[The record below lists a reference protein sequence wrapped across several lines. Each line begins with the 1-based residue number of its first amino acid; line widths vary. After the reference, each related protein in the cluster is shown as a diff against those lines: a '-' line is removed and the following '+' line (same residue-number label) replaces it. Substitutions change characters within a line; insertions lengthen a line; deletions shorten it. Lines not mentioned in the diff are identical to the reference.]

1 VAGGIKISFLSDVRE
16 FLTGTKNIEGA
27 LTDVSKSL
35 DDVARDGQKA
45 EKSFKE
51 TFDTVKRESRQA
63 GDDIGRNVKRGF
75 DGASDGV
82 KDFKDEAKQNFAE
95 TASSF
100 SGDMEG
106 AVEGIQG
113 TLGGLANSA
122 IPGVGIA
129 AGLAAAGIG
138 TVYGILSTQAATTK
152 QNIEDLTV
160 AMIEANSK
168 VIAES
173 FIQQNLAD
181 IVSGADGAVISMANL
196 REAATETGVPIA
208 TLARA
213 YAGDP
218 GSVAEALATVNTK
231 FGEAQTACENY
242 DTSIAASKTAD
253 ELSRW
258 KTSLED
264 LAGGYDSAAA
274 ASGLYQ
280 DAAALGQV
288 KHAPR
293 IASTIEE
300 YQRLQGEVDG
310 VASPTTPGASSTAQ
324 QALTATLAPED
335 RQLLLQAISTPL
347 SVDVTLPGRMLPP
360 GHTHLL
366 ARVIDD
372 ITDIFLSL
380 GYKVVSGPEVELDY
394 YNFEALNTPPHHP
407 ARTLQDTLYVSRKD
421 PVSDSPDDVL
431 LRTHTSPVQV
441 RVMESERPPLYV
453 ISPGRAYRND
463 EIDATHSPAFHQ
475 VEGFAV
481 AEGITMGDLKGT
493 LEVLARKLFGAD
505 RAVRFRP
512 HFFPFTEPSAEVDVS
527 CFVCAG
533 AGCALCKGVG
543 WLEILGCGMI
553 DPNVFSYVGYDP
565 EKYTGFAF
573 GGGVERIAM
582 LKYGVNDMRVF
593 FENDTRF
600 LRQF

>member
-1 VAGGIKISFLSDVRE
+1 MDEQSRKNLEELTRGKPELAELVRATVE
-16 FLTGTKNIEGA
+16 AIESARTPEELEDARVRLLGKKGSITAVFKGMGLLGDEEKRQLGRIGNA
-27 LTDVSKSL
+27 L
-35 DDVARDGQKA
+35 R
-45 EKSFKE
+45 
-51 TFDTVKRESRQA
+51 
-63 GDDIGRNVKRGF
+63 
-75 DGASDGV
+75 
-82 KDFKDEAKQNFAE
+82 
-95 TASSF
+95 
-100 SGDMEG
+100 
-106 AVEGIQG
+106 
-113 TLGGLANSA
+113 TL
-122 IPGVGIA
+122 
-129 AGLAAAGIG
+129 
-138 TVYGILSTQAATTK
+138 
-152 QNIEDLTV
+152 
-160 AMIEANSK
+160 
-168 VIAES
+168 AES
-173 FIQQNLAD
+173 
-181 IVSGADGAVISMANL
+181 
-196 REAATETGVPIA
+196 
-208 TLARA
+208 
-213 YAGDP
+213 
-218 GSVAEALATVNTK
+218 
-231 FGEAQTACENY
+231 
-242 DTSIAASKTAD
+242 
-253 ELSRW
+253 ELSRR
-258 KTSLED
+258 
-264 LAGGYDSAAA
+264 A
-274 ASGLYQ
+274 AS
-280 DAAALGQV
+280 
-288 KHAPR
+288 
-293 IASTIEE
+293 
-300 YQRLQGEVDG
+300 
-310 VASPTTPGASSTAQ
+310 
-324 QALTATLAPED
+324 
-335 RQLLLQAISTPL
+335 LQASETDERL
-347 SVDVTLPGRMLPP
+347 RREAVDVTLPGRMLPP